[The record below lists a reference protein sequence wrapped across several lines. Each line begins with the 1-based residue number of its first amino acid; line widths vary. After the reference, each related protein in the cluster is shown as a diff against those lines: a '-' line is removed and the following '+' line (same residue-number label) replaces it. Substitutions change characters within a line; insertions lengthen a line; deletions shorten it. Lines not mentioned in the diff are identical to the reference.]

1 MKCVK
6 TAIVVASF
14 VLSLA
19 SGAFA
24 QNSVA
29 GSWEL
34 TVDSPQGANTST
46 LTLKQDGDKL
56 TGELGSAMGSTPVTG
71 MFSAG
76 SVAITA
82 NLDVQGTSLQLGING
97 KVDADTMTGSVKV
110 GDFGEF
116 PFTAKRTGST
126 AAAAPAPAAAPAARA
141 VAAPGSTTDATG
153 KWDIV
158 ISLEGVG
165 EFPVQADF
173 KQDGTKLTGTF
184 NGPTGEVTLEGT
196 MTGSTLKMQFE
207 VETPQGKLPIVM
219 SGDLGAEG
227 FTGKATLAGMG
238 EANWKGTRA
247 K

>member
-1 MKCVK
+1 MKYVK
-6 TAIVVASF
+6 TTIVAAAF
-14 VLSLA
+14 VLSIA
-19 SGAFA
+19 SAAFA

-29 GSWEL
+29 GAWEL

-56 TGELGSAMGSTPVTG
+56 TGDLASAMGSTPITG
-71 MFSAG
+71 TCSAG
-76 SVAITA
+76 AIAVTA
-82 NLDVQGTSLQLGING
+82 NLDVQGTTLQLGING

-116 PFTAKRTGST
+116 PFTAKRAGATP
-126 AAAAPAPAAAPAARA
+126 AAASAPAAPAARA
-141 VAAPGSTTDATG
+141 AAVPGSATDATG

-173 KQDGTKLTGTF
+173 RQEGTKLTGTF
-184 NGPTGEVTLEGT
+184 NGPTGEVTLQGT
-196 MTGSTLKMQFE
+196 MTGSSLKMEFE
-207 VETPQGKLPIVM
+207 VETPQGKMPIVM
-219 SGDLGAEG
+219 TGDLSTEG
-227 FTGKATLAGMG
+227 LTGKATVAGMG